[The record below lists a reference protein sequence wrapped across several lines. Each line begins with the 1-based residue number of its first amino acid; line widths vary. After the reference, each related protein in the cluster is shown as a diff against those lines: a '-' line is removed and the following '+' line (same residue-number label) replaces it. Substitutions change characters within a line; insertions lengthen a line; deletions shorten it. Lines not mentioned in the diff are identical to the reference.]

1 MQRQKEVE
9 DVKEQE
15 KYEEEYFVRL
25 GGRKRRKDSG
35 REMAEKSLE
44 ELMDFGGLSNE
55 KVTRVMCVCLCL
67 SVCLS
72 VCLIVLG
79 YWIMILKLFHSKF
92 ILKTTFRSRT
102 FFKLKDRNVV

>member
-1 MQRQKEVE
+1 MQRQKEIE

-55 KVTRVMCVCLCL
+55 KVTRFVCVCVCL
-67 SVCLS
+67 
-72 VCLIVLG
+72 IALG
-79 YWIMILKLFHSKF
+79 YWIMIYF
-92 ILKTTFRSRT
+92 ITQHFSEGP
-102 FFKLKDRNVV
+102 FSS

>member
-1 MQRQKEVE
+1 ME

-55 KVTRVMCVCLCL
+55 KVTRF
-67 SVCLS
+67 VCLS
-72 VCLIVLG
+72 VCLVALG
-79 YWIMILKLFHSKF
+79 YCIMIYFKHNILGKNLFQVEKGP
-92 ILKTTFRSRT
+92 
-102 FFKLKDRNVV
+102 

>member
-55 KVTRVMCVCLCL
+55 KVTRVMCLCLCL

-72 VCLIVLG
+72 NCTRVLDYDTTGHNNISVKDLFQVERPKRCL
-79 YWIMILKLFHSKF
+79 K
-92 ILKTTFRSRT
+92 
-102 FFKLKDRNVV
+102 